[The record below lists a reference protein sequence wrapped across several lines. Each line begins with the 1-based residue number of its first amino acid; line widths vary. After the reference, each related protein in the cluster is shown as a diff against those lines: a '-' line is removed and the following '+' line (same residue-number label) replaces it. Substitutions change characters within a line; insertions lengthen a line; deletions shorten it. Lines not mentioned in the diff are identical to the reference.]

1 VIGIDRTYEDVR
13 RRIDVHAAGGAQFA
27 VLAASL
33 AIARRSGVA
42 MTVLVRAEFRV
53 TADRDE
59 FLRLAS
65 ELAVAAGSEAGTVR
79 YCWFSS
85 ADSSTFVVIEEYDD
99 EAAALTHNQAC
110 SALLGQ
116 IAEVSEMTRVDL
128 HGAIGP
134 DLQQWIEQHPQA
146 SAFAPLSR

>member
-1 VIGIDRTYEDVR
+1 
-13 RRIDVHAAGGAQFA
+13 
-27 VLAASL
+27 
-33 AIARRSGVA
+33 

-53 TADRDE
+53 TAADRDE

-65 ELAVAAGSEAGTVR
+65 ELAAAAGSEAATVR

-85 ADSSTFVVIEEYDD
+85 ADPSTFVVIEEYDD

-116 IAEVSEMTRVDL
+116 IAEVSEMTRADL